1 MGISWAEGLGY
12 VFQGAAEGSEKIR
25 EEKLAQRFELMKEDK
40 QTINEIAKTRYATDL
55 ATFNEETKKVKS
67 IESALANIK
76 GANNGKGMDKYNAAL
91 QLIMA
96 DKDTFAMYQ
105 AVPDAEKT
113 AFVTQYTQRFEDIKN
128 DEGEVTGF
136 TVNYPTRN
144 LTAPQTSDY
153 FKGTE
158 FWQKYAD
165 EVEKGTE
172 GPLVKQVKKLFG
184 KKITDSAELEQYVKE
199 SQEIGGTTIVGD
211 FEGEP
216 VTSNNTNT
224 ANLFQSQRR
233 LAFNWDDTTDEG
245 YVEYQMVKTNY
256 DKIVSSTTKGNVVAA
271 PILALDNESLKDL
284 KVSEDGTVTA
294 DGDAQFLLSQTT
306 QLYDNATNF
315 LRDAI
320 IWNDSEYPNL
330 RGNSSAMTF
339 ANQKK
344 IFNSQWEARTITL
357 DNEKWY
363 GGGTVDGKYLI
374 DTSIV
379 PMMIDENF
387 NAVFYNDEVMGIIEA
402 NVNEFIAGKDGS
414 LQNLSGDIDNV
425 IRTTIEQLKKEAKE
439 NENKNLEL
447 ESTGEGD
454 KTETKTETE
463 TGGTDNNVVIDDIT
477 QDTFND
483 FNNGVDVIKKLS
495 GKKASDGKIY
505 NIEET
510 IAKLEEE
517 GFTISDDIKV
527 VAPLVS
533 PPKKYLEKSDKKPR
547 QQEKKINP
555 EWNTWVETQLPLW
568 QKAIGYLDTNFP
580 QPQKSLSKGRYK
592 INPEW
597 TTWNKKYGSY
607 YKEYETILTQVN

>member
-76 GANNGKGMDKYNAAL
+76 NANNGKGMDKYNAAL

-105 AVPDAEKT
+105 AVPDTEKT

-136 TVNYPTRN
+136 TVNYPTRT
-144 LTAPQTSDY
+144 LTAPKTSDY

-158 FWQKYAD
+158 FWQQYAD
-165 EVEKGTE
+165 EIEKGTE

-211 FEGEP
+211 FKGEP

-224 ANLFQSQRR
+224 ANLFKSESD
-233 LAFNWDDTTDEG
+233 LVWTWEKSSDVGAIK
-245 YVEYQMVKTNY
+245 YKMVETNY
-256 DKIVSSTTKGNVVAA
+256 NKIVSSTTKGNVVAA
-271 PILALDNESLKDL
+271 PILALDSESLKNL
-284 KVSEDGTVTA
+284 QVSEDGTVTA
-294 DGDAQFLLSQTT
+294 DGDAQFLLSQTA

-357 DNEKWY
+357 DNEEWF

-402 NVNEFIAGKDGS
+402 NVNEFIAGKEGS
-414 LQNLSGDIDNV
+414 LQSLSKDIDNV

-447 ESTGEGD
+447 ESTGDGD
-454 KTETKTETE
+454 KTETETE
-463 TGGTDNNVVIDDIT
+463 TGDTDNNVVIGDIT

-483 FNNGVDVIKKLS
+483 FNSGVDVIKKLS

-517 GFTISDDIKV
+517 GFIISDDIKV
-527 VAPLVS
+527 VAPLVKA
-533 PPKKYLEKSDKKPR
+533 PKKYLDRKPK
-547 QQEKKINP
+547 QQAKINP

-580 QPQKSLSKGRYK
+580 QPEKSLGKGRYRE
-592 INPEW
+592 NPEW

>member
-12 VFQGAAEGSEKIR
+12 IFQGAAEGSEKIR

-76 GANNGKGMDKYNAAL
+76 NANNGKGMDKYNAAL

-105 AVPDAEKT
+105 AVPDTEKT

-136 TVNYPTRN
+136 TVNYPTRT
-144 LTAPQTSDY
+144 LTAPKTSDY

-158 FWQKYAD
+158 FWQQYAD
-165 EVEKGTE
+165 EIEKGTE

-216 VTSNNTNT
+216 ITSNNTNT
-224 ANLFQSQRR
+224 ANLFKSESD
-233 LAFNWDDTTDEG
+233 LVWTWEKSSDVGAIK
-245 YVEYQMVKTNY
+245 YKMVETNY
-256 DKIVSSTTKGNVVAA
+256 NKIVSSTTKGNVVAA
-271 PILALDNESLKDL
+271 PILALDSESLKNL
-284 KVSEDGTVTA
+284 QVSEDGTVTA
-294 DGDAQFLLSQTT
+294 DGDAQFLLSQTA

-357 DNEKWY
+357 DNEEWF

-402 NVNEFIAGKDGS
+402 NVNEFITGKEGS
-414 LQNLSGDIDNV
+414 LQSLSKDIDNV

-439 NENKNLEL
+439 NENKNL
-447 ESTGEGD
+447 
-454 KTETKTETE
+454 
-463 TGGTDNNVVIDDIT
+463 
-477 QDTFND
+477 
-483 FNNGVDVIKKLS
+483 
-495 GKKASDGKIY
+495 
-505 NIEET
+505 
-510 IAKLEEE
+510 
-517 GFTISDDIKV
+517 
-527 VAPLVS
+527 
-533 PPKKYLEKSDKKPR
+533 
-547 QQEKKINP
+547 
-555 EWNTWVETQLPLW
+555 
-568 QKAIGYLDTNFP
+568 
-580 QPQKSLSKGRYK
+580 
-592 INPEW
+592 
-597 TTWNKKYGSY
+597 
-607 YKEYETILTQVN
+607 

>member
-76 GANNGKGMDKYNAAL
+76 NANNGKGMDKYNAAL

-136 TVNYPTRN
+136 TVNYPTRT
-144 LTAPQTSDY
+144 LTAPKTSDY

-158 FWQKYAD
+158 FWQQYAD
-165 EVEKGTE
+165 EIEKGTE

-211 FEGEP
+211 FKGEP

-224 ANLFQSQRR
+224 ANLFKSESD
-233 LAFNWDDTTDEG
+233 LVWTWEKSSDVGAIK
-245 YVEYQMVKTNY
+245 YKMVETNY
-256 DKIVSSTTKGNVVAA
+256 NKIVSSTTKGNVVAA
-271 PILALDNESLKDL
+271 PILALDSESLKDL

-294 DGDAQFLLSQTT
+294 DGDAQFLLSQTA

-357 DNEKWY
+357 DNEEWF

-402 NVNEFIAGKDGS
+402 NVNEFIAGKEGS
-414 LQNLSGDIDNV
+414 LQSLSKDIDNV

-447 ESTGEGD
+447 ESTGDGD
-454 KTETKTETE
+454 KTETETE
-463 TGGTDNNVVIDDIT
+463 TGDTDNNVVIGDIT

-483 FNNGVDVIKKLS
+483 FNSGVDVIKKLS

-517 GFTISDDIKV
+517 GFIISDDIKV
-527 VAPLVS
+527 VAPLVKA
-533 PPKKYLEKSDKKPR
+533 PKKYLDRKPK
-547 QQEKKINP
+547 QQAKINP

-580 QPQKSLSKGRYK
+580 QPEKSLGKGRYRE
-592 INPEW
+592 NPEW

>member
-76 GANNGKGMDKYNAAL
+76 NANNGKGMDKYNAAL

-105 AVPDAEKT
+105 AVPDTEKT

-136 TVNYPTRN
+136 TVNYPTRT
-144 LTAPQTSDY
+144 LTAPKTSDY

-158 FWQKYAD
+158 FWQQYAD
-165 EVEKGTE
+165 EIEKGTE

-211 FEGEP
+211 FKGEP

-224 ANLFQSQRR
+224 ANLFKSESD
-233 LAFNWDDTTDEG
+233 LVWTWEKSSDVGAIK
-245 YVEYQMVKTNY
+245 YKMVETNY
-256 DKIVSSTTKGNVVAA
+256 NKIVSSTTKGNVVAA
-271 PILALDNESLKDL
+271 PILALDSESLKDL

-294 DGDAQFLLSQTT
+294 DGDAQFLLSQTA

-357 DNEKWY
+357 DNEKWF

-402 NVNEFIAGKDGS
+402 NVNEFIAGKEGS
-414 LQNLSGDIDNV
+414 LQSLSKDIDNV

-447 ESTGEGD
+447 ESTGDGD
-454 KTETKTETE
+454 KTETETE
-463 TGGTDNNVVIDDIT
+463 TGSTDNNVVIGDIT

-483 FNNGVDVIKKLS
+483 FNSGVDVIKKLS

-517 GFTISDDIKV
+517 GFIISDDIKV
-527 VAPLVS
+527 VAPLVKA
-533 PPKKYLEKSDKKPR
+533 PKKYLDRKPK
-547 QQEKKINP
+547 QQAKINP

-580 QPQKSLSKGRYK
+580 QPEKSLGKGRYRE
-592 INPEW
+592 NPEW

>member
-76 GANNGKGMDKYNAAL
+76 NANNGKGMDKYNAAL

-402 NVNEFIAGKDGS
+402 NVNEFITGKEGS
-414 LQNLSGDIDNV
+414 LQSLSKDIDNV

-533 PPKKYLEKSDKKPR
+533 PPKKYLDRKPKA
-547 QQEKKINP
+547 QAKINP

>member
-12 VFQGAAEGSEKIR
+12 IFQGAAEGSEKIR

-76 GANNGKGMDKYNAAL
+76 NANNGKGMDKYNAAL

-105 AVPDAEKT
+105 AVPDTEKT

-136 TVNYPTRN
+136 TVNYPTRT
-144 LTAPQTSDY
+144 LTAPKTSDY

-158 FWQKYAD
+158 FWQQYAD
-165 EVEKGTE
+165 EIEKGTE

-211 FEGEP
+211 FKGEP

-224 ANLFQSQRR
+224 ANLFKSESD
-233 LAFNWDDTTDEG
+233 LVWTWEKSSDVGAIK
-245 YVEYQMVKTNY
+245 YKMVETNY
-256 DKIVSSTTKGNVVAA
+256 NKIVSSTTKGNVVAA
-271 PILALDNESLKDL
+271 PILALDSESLKNL
-284 KVSEDGTVTA
+284 QVSKDGTVTA
-294 DGDAQFLLSQTT
+294 DGDAQFLLSQTS

-315 LRDAI
+315 LRDSI
-320 IWNDSEYPNL
+320 IWKDSEYPWL
-330 RGNSSAMTF
+330 KANSSAMTF

-357 DNEKWY
+357 DNEEWF

-402 NVNEFIAGKDGS
+402 NVNEFITGKEGS
-414 LQNLSGDIDNV
+414 LQSLSKDIDNV

-447 ESTGEGD
+447 ESKGD
-454 KTETKTETE
+454 GDKTETE
-463 TGGTDNNVVIDDIT
+463 TGTGTGNTDNNVVIDDIT

-483 FNNGVDVIKKLS
+483 FNNGVSVIKNLS
-495 GKKASDGKIY
+495 GKEASDGKIY
-505 NIEET
+505 TVEET

-533 PPKKYLEKSDKKPR
+533 PPKKYLDRKPKA
-547 QQEKKINP
+547 QAKINP

-580 QPQKSLSKGRYK
+580 QPERNLGKARYRE
-592 INPEW
+592 NPEW
-597 TTWNKKYGSY
+597 TTWHKKYGSY